1 MHIPDGYLSPQT
13 YAPAYGV
20 MLPLWWRASAVLRKT
35 LRNRQVPI
43 LALGA
48 AFSFVIMMFNVPIP
62 GGSTGHAV
70 GGVLVAIL
78 LGPWAAVVA
87 VTLALVVQAL
97 MFGDGGVTA
106 IGANCLNMAVLMPF
120 AGWGVYR
127 LIARGAPADSRRQ
140 WIGAAVGGYVG
151 LNVAALAA
159 GLMFGI
165 QPLIAHD
172 AAGHALYC
180 PFGLK
185 VAIPAMCGTH
195 LLLFGFVEAVVTGLV
210 IAYLQRVEPSLLP
223 ASDPPRSPLCKGGRA
238 GSHPYEGGAGGGFRR
253 IGVIVG
259 VLILLSPLGL
269 YLPARFGAGS
279 AWGEWSADEIA
290 KLAGYVPAGL
300 RHEAWKAPIPDYSLP
315 GRESAPLATQAVFY
329 VLAGLAGVAIIVLIA
344 YAMKRLVWRKTVET
358 DTGLD
363 ASADNV

>member
-13 YAPAYGV
+13 YVPAYGV
-20 MLPLWWRASAVLRKT
+20 MVPLWWRASAKLGKS

-48 AFSFVIMMFNVPIP
+48 AFSFVIMLFNVPIP

-78 LGPWAAVVA
+78 LGPWAAMVA
-87 VTLALVVQAL
+87 VTIALIVQAL

-106 IGANCLNMAVLMPF
+106 LGANCLNMAVLMPF
-120 AGWGVYR
+120 AGWSVYR
-127 LIARGAPADSRRQ
+127 LIARNAPVDSRRQ

-151 LNVAALAA
+151 LNVAALST

-185 VAIPAMCGTH
+185 LALPAMCATH
-195 LLLFGFVEAVVTGLV
+195 LLLFGVLEAVVTGMV
-210 IAYLQRVEPSLLP
+210 VAYLQRVEPSLLP
-223 ASDPPRSPLCKGGRA
+223 GYVRDASPRRLPPAARVGTVVALLVALC
-238 GSHPYEGGAGGGFRR
+238 
-253 IGVIVG
+253 
-259 VLILLSPLGL
+259 PLGL
-269 YLPARFGAGS
+269 YLPAKFGAGS
-279 AWGEWSADEIA
+279 AWGEWSSDELA
-290 KLAGYVPAGL
+290 KLAGYVPSGL
-300 RHEAWKAPIPDYSLP
+300 HRLQSIWKAPMAGYTLP
-315 GRESAPLATQAVFY
+315 GKAAAPLPTQSIIYILMAV
-329 VLAGLAGVAIIVLIA
+329 VGVAFVALLAFVLKKLI
-344 YAMKRLVWRKTVET
+344 WRKKVEA

-363 ASADNV
+363 APVDRT